1 MSTPGPRPL
10 RIGSA
15 EREAAARALGEHYA
29 QGRLDQQEYEERTTA
44 AYAARTSDD
53 LVPLFEDLPHD
64 EQTTAVLPPP
74 RTVAAPVSRSPRDL
88 AAPHGHDPET
98 GLPYSDR
105 YKVVAGVLQLLLP
118 FGIGRF
124 YSGHTGIAIAQLL
137 LSFIGIGVLW
147 AFIDGIV
154 ILAGH
159 PTDPHGRP
167 LRP

>member
-1 MSTPGPRPL
+1 MSTPGPRPI
-10 RIGSA
+10 RIGNA
-15 EREAAARALGEHYA
+15 EREAAVRALGEHYA
-29 QGRLDQQEYEERTTA
+29 QGRLDHQEYEERTTA
-44 AYAARTSDD
+44 AYVARTSDD

-64 EQTTAVLPPP
+64 EQTTAVLPAPP
-74 RTVAAPVSRSPRDL
+74 TVAASVPRSPRDPE
-88 AAPHGHDPET
+88 APYGREPTT
-98 GLPYSDR
+98 GMPYSDR

-154 ILAGH
+154 ILAGR
-159 PTDPHGRP
+159 PTDPRGRP